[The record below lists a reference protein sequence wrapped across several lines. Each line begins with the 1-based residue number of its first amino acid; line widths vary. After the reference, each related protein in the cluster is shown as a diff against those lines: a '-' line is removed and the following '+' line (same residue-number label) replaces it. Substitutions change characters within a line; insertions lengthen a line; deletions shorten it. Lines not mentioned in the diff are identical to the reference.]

1 MRHNNFFSD
10 FVRRAAV
17 VLGVMLTTTATA
29 WAEDHVESS
38 IDVCKGGLGEVCITG
53 WVYDTQRKSYETAEN
68 YGISVRAVVSTAPN
82 NNYDNYDESESESY
96 DMEYVERPDVNSTFA
111 RRL

>member
-29 WAEDHVESS
+29 WAEDHVKSS

-68 YGISVRAVVSTAPN
+68 YGISVRAVVSTAPIIITMTIMMSLSQKAMIWN
-82 NNYDNYDESESESY
+82 TWSD
-96 DMEYVERPDVNSTFA
+96 PT
-111 RRL
+111 